1 MPEES
6 DLAHLD
12 ERRLEYEYYNMKRK
26 AELYAVE
33 AKQTAQRLSAEN
45 AKLREDLNKERKYNE
60 LTRANIV
67 REFEHKVSHG
77 GEKSAKMDVFEKEI
91 EERAHQFLRRMPQE
105 KGRGEHPL
113 ISHNNLYRDYQYNIL
128 TLKTLEW
135 PGDEAICTSTYL
147 KIAYSGHVQTPP
159 SIDCIT
165 RPRA

>member
-67 REFEHKVSHG
+67 RELEHKVSHG
-77 GEKSAKMDVFEKEI
+77 GEKSAKMNIVEKEI
-91 EERAHQFLRRMPQE
+91 EERAHLQVLRRIPQE
-105 KGRGEHPL
+105 KGTLKRGKHPL
-113 ISHNNLYRDYQYNIL
+113 IFPDNY
-128 TLKTLEW
+128 T
-135 PGDEAICTSTYL
+135 GAIS
-147 KIAYSGHVQTPP
+147 SN
-159 SIDCIT
+159 
-165 RPRA
+165 